1 MLSEISS
8 SGAILPFSEWP
19 CNLPA
24 LDAKSTGQGVGH
36 RLTAY
41 HEHDL
46 GRLGV
51 QSLIQSVYER
61 AYGARITAWMPVLL
75 GLCTDGRMQA
85 AAGYRGAVQT
95 LYLENYLEQP
105 VETVLRTT
113 CGVALPREQIV
124 EIGHFSAV
132 SPGGGRRLIPYLSQH
147 LRDQGFRWAASTVGA
162 PLYAMLRRAG
172 YAPVPMAQADPYR
185 LPEKDRANWGSYYQA
200 CPIVVAIDLYTPKA
214 LELSHAGH

>member
-8 SGAILPFSEWP
+8 VGAALPFSEWP
-19 CNLPA
+19 CSLA
-24 LDAKSTGQGVGH
+24 TRDARSTGQGAGH

-46 GRLGV
+46 GRQGV
-51 QSLIQSVYER
+51 QSLIQRVYER

-75 GLCTDGRMQA
+75 GLCIGGRMQA
-85 AAGYRGAVQT
+85 AAGYRGAVQA
-95 LYLENYLEQP
+95 LYLENYLEQSI
-105 VETVLRTT
+105 EAMLRGV

-132 SPGGGRRLIPYLSQH
+132 SPGGGRRLIPHLSQH
-147 LRDQGFRWAASTVGA
+147 LRSQGYRWAASTVGA

-172 YAPVPMAQADPYR
+172 YAPVPLAQADPHR
-185 LPEKDRANWGSYYQA
+185 LPQGDRANWGSYYQA
-200 CPIVVAIDLYTPKA
+200 CPVVVAIDLYTPKA
-214 LELSHAGH
+214 LELDHAEH